1 MKYVAIVPKARNAG
15 DGKTDVWITTVDLVK
30 MIVRNGKTLNTGV
43 NVIIAKKI
51 SDICDEIIVE
61 AREKLTKDSTQIVL
75 KSKFIAFEDNHYE
88 MFKRDLSDFNFQS
101 FALVGYSFADDV
113 ESMIN
118 PKNKLGEDEKGEL
131 VIDLV
136 RKKTT
141 E

>member
-15 DGKTDVWITTVDLVK
+15 DGKTDLWVTTIDLVK

-51 SDICDEIIVE
+51 SDICDEIVIE
-61 AREKLTKDSTQIVL
+61 AREKLTKDSTQMVL

-88 MFKRDLSDFNFQS
+88 MFKRDLMEFNFQAFS
-101 FALVGYSFADDV
+101 LVGYSFADDV
-113 ESMIN
+113 EAMIS
-118 PKNKLGEDEKGEL
+118 PKDKLKDDEKGEL
-131 VIDLV
+131 VIELS
-136 RKKTT
+136 RKKTV